1 MTSKVLDLYKE
12 QNIEIA
18 CVPADMTHLLQSLDL
33 TVNGYAK
40 KYTRRKF
47 NDWYTT
53 QVGMQLDEGKSLQDI
68 TVPLLLSHLKPIH
81 AQWMVDLYNE
91 MTKESGKNTIKS
103 AWRTAG
109 ITEALES
116 GINGLPSLDPFQE
129 IDPLLETSNEEN
141 QPNLSSI
148 TCLTEEQLK
157 IAYTPVE
164 DEESDEESEWEIDH
178 EAELDV
184 DFSRSAFDSFEL

>member
-1 MTSKVLDLYKE
+1 
-12 QNIEIA
+12 
-18 CVPADMTHLLQSLDL
+18 
-33 TVNGYAK
+33 
-40 KYTRRKF
+40 
-47 NDWYTT
+47 
-53 QVGMQLDEGKSLQDI
+53 MQLDEGKSLQDI

-148 TCLTEEQLK
+148 TSLTEEQLK
-157 IAYTPVE
+157 IAYTPT
-164 DEESDEESEWEIDH
+164 DYEESDKESEWEIDH
-178 EAELDV
+178 EAALDV

>member
-1 MTSKVLDLYKE
+1 
-12 QNIEIA
+12 
-18 CVPADMTHLLQSLDL
+18 
-33 TVNGYAK
+33 
-40 KYTRRKF
+40 
-47 NDWYTT
+47 
-53 QVGMQLDEGKSLQDI
+53 
-68 TVPLLLSHLKPIH
+68 
-81 AQWMVDLYNE
+81 

-148 TCLTEEQLK
+148 TSLTEEQLK
-157 IAYTPVE
+157 IAYTPIE